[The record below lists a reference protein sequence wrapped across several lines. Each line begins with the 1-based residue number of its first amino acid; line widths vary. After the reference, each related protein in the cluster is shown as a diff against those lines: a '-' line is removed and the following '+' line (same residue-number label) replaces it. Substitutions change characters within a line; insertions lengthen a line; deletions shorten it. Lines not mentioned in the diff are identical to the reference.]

1 MGNYWKVL
9 RRGVTKTSFE
19 RIMLSPVLG
28 TNCRGAKMKARKA
41 GSNCDNQLRD
51 DDGLNEAGGCGN
63 GEKWLVFKY
72 TLRRN

>member
-1 MGNYWKVL
+1 
-9 RRGVTKTSFE
+9 
-19 RIMLSPVLG
+19 MLSPVLR